1 MALILFRSL
10 TVWYDIPMPY
20 TTEGTSLAKKKEVDV
35 WMVAFFLVPGH
46 SCAGKAINL
55 FWCFVA
61 FIYFFFHTH
70 ILLGLK
76 AGRGEKGHSATNG
89 LCLGKW
95 RISGSTTKHFLA
107 GGKNIAAWKNNN
119 TQNKASIAKQ
129 NAVSQALCMF
139 QATISRW
146 ETRTWARYS
155 RQTLPI

>member
-1 MALILFRSL
+1 M
-10 TVWYDIPMPY
+10 Y
-20 TTEGTSLAKKKEVDV
+20 GC
-35 WMVAFFLVPGH
+35 FLSCARPL

-70 ILLGLK
+70 IQGLK
-76 AGRGEKGHSATNG
+76 AGRGEKAIPPLTAFASANG
-89 LCLGKW
+89 ASVAQQQNTFWL
-95 RISGSTTKHFLA
+95 

-139 QATISRW
+139 QATI
-146 ETRTWARYS
+146 TR
-155 RQTLPI
+155 